1 MVLVVAVVVVVAVAV
16 AVVVVVKTL
25 LKHDKPHQLKVGFH
39 KGHVTK
45 CLTNYNKHI
54 INSNK
59 VINSNLQT
67 YHTHFQLFPISFDI
81 LLKTAILKLVAA
93 FDNLQGR

>member
-1 MVLVVAVVVVVAVAV
+1 MVVVLVVAVVVVVAVAV

-39 KGHVTK
+39 EGRVTK

-54 INSNK
+54 INSDK
-59 VINSNLQT
+59 VIYRPT
-67 YHTHFQLFPISFDI
+67 TPIFNCSQSVLIFYSRP
-81 LLKTAILKLVAA
+81 
-93 FDNLQGR
+93 QS